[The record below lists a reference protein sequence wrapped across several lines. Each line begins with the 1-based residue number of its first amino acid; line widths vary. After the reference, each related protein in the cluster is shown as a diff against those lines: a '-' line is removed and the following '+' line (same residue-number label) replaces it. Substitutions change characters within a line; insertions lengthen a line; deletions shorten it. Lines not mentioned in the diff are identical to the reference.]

1 MSELNTLFSDIPDP
15 DYMLNDD
22 EIMFTID
29 NDLRITSNGESVL
42 GVVGDANVNN
52 INFKMSKWYNGF
64 DLSTF
69 EIYIAYIN
77 ASNVGGYYKVS
88 PQEKYF
94 LDDGTIGFAW
104 LVGSKVCETAGTV
117 TFGVKLRKLAGNKI
131 TQEFNTRP
139 TTGTVEANI
148 EVAGLTLQSDQ
159 GSTGYDQLESYKQ
172 YIEDFIDGI
181 LDDLEDI
188 PDAVDELETNVN
200 SLLSWKTSHTT
211 AYGNLHD
218 LVDANMEN
226 ITLTMSDVS
235 TIKGK
240 ITGDITNNDIDG
252 LMVDTEGE

>member
-1 MSELNTLFSDIPDP
+1 MSELNSLFSEMPDP

-29 NDLRITSNGESVL
+29 NNLRITSNGESVL

-77 ASNVGGYYKVS
+77 AANVGGYYKVS
-88 PQEKYF
+88 PQEKCF

-104 LVGSKVCETAGTV
+104 LVGSKVCETAGNV

-139 TTGTVEANI
+139 TTGTVESNI
-148 EVAGLTLQSDQ
+148 EVSGLTLQADQ
-159 GSTGYDQLESYKQ
+159 GTTGYDQLESYKQ
-172 YIEDFIDGI
+172 YIEDFIDD
-181 LDDLEDI
+181 LLEDLEDL
-188 PDAVDELETNVN
+188 PDTVDVIDTRVTSLE
-200 SLLSWKTSHTT
+200 SDMTT
-211 AYGNLHD
+211 AQSSIG
-218 LVDANMEN
+218 
-226 ITLTMSDVS
+226 TLNTFKTNTSE
-235 TIKGK
+235 IL
-240 ITGDITNNDIDG
+240 IEIQGDINSIMNSVEGTITDNDIAG
-252 LMVDTEGE
+252 LLEDTEGE

>member
-1 MSELNTLFSDIPDP
+1 MSDLNTLFSDMPDP

-94 LDDGTIGFAW
+94 LDDGTIAFAW

-139 TTGTVEANI
+139 TTGTVETNI

-159 GSTGYDQLESYKQ
+159 GATGYDQLESYKQ
-172 YIEDFIDGI
+172 YIEDFIDDV
-181 LDDLEDI
+181 LDDLEDL
-188 PDAVDELETNVN
+188 PDTVDAIDTRVTTLE
-200 SLLSWKTSHTT
+200 SSMTT
-211 AYGNLHD
+211 AQSSIG
-218 LVDANMEN
+218 
-226 ITLTMSDVS
+226 TLNTF
-235 TIKGK
+235 K
-240 ITGDITNNDIDG
+240 INTSEILIEMQGDINSIKNNVEATITDNDIAG
-252 LMVDTEGE
+252 LLEDTEGE

>member
-1 MSELNTLFSDIPDP
+1 MSDLNTLFSNTPDP

-88 PQEKYF
+88 PEEKCF
-94 LDDGTIGFAW
+94 LDDNTIGFAW

-117 TFGVKLRKLAGNKI
+117 TFGVKLRNLAGNKI

-139 TTGTVEANI
+139 TTGTVETNI
-148 EVAGLTLQSDQ
+148 EVSGLTLQSDQ
-159 GSTGYDQLESYKQ
+159 GTTGYDQLESYKQ
-172 YIEDFIDGI
+172 YIEEFIEDI
-181 LDDLEDI
+181 LDDLEDL
-188 PDAVDELETNVN
+188 PDAVDEINTRVTTLESDMTAAQSSITTLNTFKSN
-200 SLLSWKTSHTT
+200 TSEI
-211 AYGNLHD
+211 LI
-218 LVDANMEN
+218 E
-226 ITLTMSDVS
+226 IQ
-235 TIKGK
+235 
-240 ITGDITNNDIDG
+240 GDINTIINNVEGTITDDDIAG
-252 LMVDTEGE
+252 LMEDTEGE